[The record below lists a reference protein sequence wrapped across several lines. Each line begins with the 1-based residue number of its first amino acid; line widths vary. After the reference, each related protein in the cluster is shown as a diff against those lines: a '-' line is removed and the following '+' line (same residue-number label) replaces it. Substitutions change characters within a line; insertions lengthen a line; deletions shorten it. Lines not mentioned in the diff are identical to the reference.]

1 MENRLFGLTVD
12 SVHMVTYKGQARR
25 ACHQSG
31 IKEGFFFFFFLNVE
45 ELERTPTNLKI
56 IRSQGGGMQKRRE
69 Q

>member
-12 SVHMVTYKGQARR
+12 SVHMVTYKGQARC

-31 IKEGFFFFFFLNVE
+31 IKEGFFLTSFYVE
-45 ELERTPTNLKI
+45 ELERAPTNLKI
-56 IRSQGGGMQKRRE
+56 IRSQGGRLQKRHE